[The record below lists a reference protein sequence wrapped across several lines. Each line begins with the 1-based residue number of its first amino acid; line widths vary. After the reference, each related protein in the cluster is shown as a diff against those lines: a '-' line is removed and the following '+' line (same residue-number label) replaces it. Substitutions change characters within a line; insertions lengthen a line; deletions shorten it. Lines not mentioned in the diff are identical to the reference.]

1 MTSLTNNDFV
11 KGYYG
16 IYTSNSGYTGDIG
29 DDTHPAD
36 NEWVGIHNLRQQYTP
51 SPASTELMYCRNTNT
66 YWPFYHLYAPY
77 IPTSSSITPPIEG
90 CPQQIIIL
98 STSKAQKTITQD
110 IQQISTETGIW
121 VKKGMNKIVK
131 NNSQLR
137 SDSLLS
143 GYVDSLCYEP
153 TGLLDSV
160 LVLRE
165 ADMLSEAANINSSLI
180 PDDITDELDKEINQ
194 YYIAVENSGISV
206 LTSNDI
212 SRIREIAELCP
223 FTEGEAVYKARIL
236 AAAFDPFGNEYINSC
251 ETEMNNKSQE
261 TNVSQIN
268 IVKVIPNPSNG
279 QISFASATLSGN
291 ARLIIYDV
299 SGRVVWSGDIEM
311 NTELHHLGLQSGIYH
326 YSLSLQDEIFIG
338 NITVLKE

>member
-36 NEWVGIHNLRQQYTP
+36 NQWVGIADSRQMQR
-51 SPASTELMYCRNTNT
+51 SQIGLTELMYCRNNNT
-66 YWPFYHLYAPY
+66 YWPYYDPGDPY
-77 IPTSSSITPPIEG
+77 FPTLTSTTPNIYG
-90 CPQQIIIL
+90 CPQQIIIDPVN
-98 STSKAQKTITQD
+98 KAQKTISQD
-110 IQQISTETGIW
+110 ILQIPSESKLW

-131 NNSQLR
+131 NNPQLR

-143 GYVDSLCYEP
+143 SFVDSLYYEP
-153 TGLLDSV
+153 AGLLDSV

-165 ADMLSEAANINSSLI
+165 AEMLSEAANINSSLI

-194 YYIAVENSGISV
+194 YYIAVENSGINI
-206 LTSNDI
+206 LNSNAI
-212 SRIREIAELCP
+212 FRIREIAELCP

-236 AAAFDPFGNEYINSC
+236 ATAFDPFGNEYINSC

-268 IVKVIPNPSNG
+268 IVKAIPNPSNG

-299 SGRVVWSGDIEM
+299 SGRIVWTGYIEM
-311 NTELHHLGLQSGIYH
+311 NTALQHLDLQSGIYH

-338 NITVLKE
+338 NITILKE

>member
-1 MTSLTNNDFV
+1 
-11 KGYYG
+11 
-16 IYTSNSGYTGDIG
+16 IG

-36 NEWVGIHNLRQQYTP
+36 NQWVGIHNLRQQYTP
-51 SPASTELMYCRNTNT
+51 LSGSPELMYCRNTST
-66 YWPFYHLYAPY
+66 YWPNYHLYAPY
-77 IPTSSSITPPIEG
+77 IPTSSSTTPPIIG
-90 CPQQIIIL
+90 CPQQVIIL

-143 GYVDSLCYEP
+143 IFVDSLYYEP

-165 ADMLSEAANINSSLI
+165 ASMLNEAAIINAGLI
-180 PDDITDELDKEINQ
+180 PDDITDELDKEVNQ
-194 YYIAVENSGISV
+194 YYIAIENSGICT

-212 SRIREIAELCP
+212 ARIREIAALCP

-236 AAAFDPFGNEYINSC
+236 AAAFDPFGTVYENVC
-251 ETEMNNKSQE
+251 EIESNDKSSSKTQDNK
-261 TNVSQIN
+261 TGF
-268 IVKVIPNPSNG
+268 VKAVPNPSSG
-279 QISFASATLSGN
+279 TFSLFSATLSGK

-299 SGRVVWSGDIEM
+299 SGRIVWTGDIEM
-311 NTELHHLGLQSGIYH
+311 NTELQHLNLQSGIYH

-338 NITVLKE
+338 NITILKE